1 MTLERDFNQAFTDRK
16 VFVSY
21 ENVFI
26 IQNMALPQ
34 FILTELQ
41 SLRVVNNF
49 ALNGI
54 LAQTLEPERKYQNS
68 RLCIF

>member
-1 MTLERDFNQAFTDRK
+1 
-16 VFVSY
+16 
-21 ENVFI
+21 
-26 IQNMALPQ
+26 MALPK

-68 RLCIF
+68 RLCIFRRQIVILIYEIKATN